1 MAVLRRFLAWLDDRS
16 GLLTATRHALEHPV
30 PPRTGWW
37 YVFGSATFI
46 AFVLQ
51 VTTGIAL
58 ATAYVPSSG
67 QAYDS
72 LKFITE
78 QALLGRFLRGMHYFG
93 ASAMV
98 LLIGI
103 HVSRTYLMG
112 AFKYPRELN
121 WLTGAVLLLL
131 TLALAFTG
139 QLLRWDQNAVWS
151 VIVGAAQAGRM
162 PVIGGDIARFILAG
176 DTIGGATLS
185 RFFAFHVF
193 FIPAIVFGFVGL
205 HLALVLRHGI
215 SERPKKGE
223 HVDPATYRGKYA
235 TMLQREG
242 VPFWPDAAWRDAV
255 FGAAVVAT
263 IVVLALVVGPP
274 PLDKPPDPSI
284 LQAYPRP
291 DWYFMWYFAV
301 LALAPQGLENFII
314 VAGPLVF
321 GAVLLLLPL
330 ANKGPR
336 SVRERPLAAVLVVF
350 MRTVILSFWVAGQR
364 ADWSPNFE
372 AAALPASVVRS
383 SDTTVIEGARLFHE
397 KGCEYCHAI
406 EGYGGKRG
414 PDLSDVRSRMS
425 PDQLTARITNGS
437 LNMPAY
443 ARTLKPEQV
452 RTLVTFLSTRGPS
465 STRP

>member
-1 MAVLRRFLAWLDDRS
+1 VLRRLLSWLDDRS
-16 GLLTATRHALEHPV
+16 GLITATRHALEHPV

-51 VTTGIAL
+51 VATGIAL
-58 ATAYVPSSG
+58 ASSYVPSSG
-67 QAYDS
+67 QAYES

-78 QALLGRFLRGMHYFG
+78 QALFGRLLRGMHFFG

-103 HVSRTYLMG
+103 HVSRTFLMG

-162 PVIGGDIARFILAG
+162 PIIGPDIARFILAG

-193 FIPAIVFGFVGL
+193 FIPALVFAFVGL
-205 HLALVLRHGI
+205 HLVLVLRHGI
-215 SERPKKGE
+215 SERPRKGDR
-223 HVDPATYRGKYA
+223 VDPATYRADYA
-235 TMLQREG
+235 AMLQREG
-242 VPFWPDAAWRDAV
+242 VPFWPDAAWRDLV

-263 IVVLALVVGPP
+263 IVLLAIIVGPP
-274 PLDKPPDPSI
+274 ALDKPPDPSI

-291 DWYFMWYFAV
+291 DWYFLWYFAV
-301 LALAPQGLENFII
+301 LALTPHSLENFII

-330 ANKGPR
+330 ANKGAR
-336 SVRERPLAAVLVVF
+336 SVRDRPLAAVLFVF
-350 MRTVILSFWVAGQR
+350 IWTVILAFWVAGQR

-372 AAALPASVVRS
+372 VAALPASVVGS
-383 SDTTVIEGARLFHE
+383 TDSTVVAGARLFHE

-406 EGYGGKRG
+406 DGYGGKRG
-414 PDLSDVRSRMS
+414 PDLSDVRSRMP
-425 PDQLTARITNGS
+425 PDQIGARITNGS
-437 LNMPAY
+437 VNMPAF
-443 ARTLKPEQV
+443 AKTLTPDQV
-452 RTLVTFLSTRGPS
+452 NTLVAFLATRGRS
-465 STRP
+465 STRQ

>member
-1 MAVLRRFLAWLDDRS
+1 VLRRFLSWLDDRS
-16 GLLTATRHALEHPV
+16 GLITATRHALEHPV

-51 VTTGIAL
+51 VATGIAL

-72 LKFITE
+72 LKFITD

-98 LLIGI
+98 LLVGI

-193 FIPAIVFGFVGL
+193 FIPAIVFAFVGL

-215 SERPKKGE
+215 SERPRKGDV
-223 HVDPATYRGKYA
+223 VDPATYRDTYA
-235 TMLQREG
+235 ALLQREG
-242 VPFWPDAAWRDAV
+242 VPFWPDAAWRDVV

-263 IVVLALVVGPP
+263 IALLAVIVGPP

-291 DWYFMWYFAV
+291 DWYFLWYFAV
-301 LALAPQGLENFII
+301 LALAPHSLENFII

-330 ANKGPR
+330 ANRGER
-336 SVRERPLAAVLVVF
+336 SVRDRPLAAVLVVF
-350 MRTVILSFWVAGQR
+350 MWTVIVAFWVAGQR

-372 AAALPASVVRS
+372 APALPASVVRS
-383 SDTTVIEGARLFHE
+383 TDPTVLEGARLFHD
-397 KGCEYCHAI
+397 KGCAYCHAI

-414 PDLSDVRSRMS
+414 PDLSDVRSRMA
-425 PDQLTARITNGS
+425 PDEITARITNGS
-437 LNMPAY
+437 PSMPAY
-443 ARTLKPEQV
+443 AKILTPAQV
-452 RTLVTFLSTRGPS
+452 RTLVSFLATRGPS

>member
-1 MAVLRRFLAWLDDRS
+1 MLRRFLSWLDDRS
-16 GLLTATRHALEHPV
+16 GLITATRHALEHPV

-51 VTTGIAL
+51 VATGIAL
-58 ATAYVPSSG
+58 ASSYVPSSG
-67 QAYDS
+67 QAYES

-78 QALLGRFLRGMHYFG
+78 QALLGRLLRGMHFFG

-103 HVSRTYLMG
+103 HVSRTFLMG

-162 PVIGGDIARFILAG
+162 PIVGPDIARFILAG

-193 FIPAIVFGFVGL
+193 FIPAIVFAFVGL
-205 HLALVLRHGI
+205 HLVLVLRHGI
-215 SERPKKGE
+215 SERPRKGDR
-223 HVDPATYRGKYA
+223 VDPATYRADYA
-235 TMLQREG
+235 AMLQGEG
-242 VPFWPDAAWRDAV
+242 VPFWPDAAWRDVV

-263 IVVLALVVGPP
+263 IVLLAVVFGPP
-274 PLDKPPDPSI
+274 ALDKPPDPSI
-284 LQAYPRP
+284 LEAYPRP
-291 DWYFMWYFAV
+291 DWYFLWYFAV
-301 LALAPQGLENFII
+301 LALTPHSLENFII

-330 ANKGPR
+330 ANRGSR
-336 SVRERPLAAVLVVF
+336 SVRDRPLAAVLVVF
-350 MRTVILSFWVAGQR
+350 IWTVILAFWVAGQR

-372 AAALPASVVRS
+372 VPSLPASVVGS
-383 SDTTVIEGARLFHE
+383 TDSTVVAGARLFHE

-406 EGYGGKRG
+406 DGYGGKRG
-414 PDLSDVRSRMS
+414 PDLSDVRSRMP
-425 PDQLTARITNGS
+425 PDQIGARITNGS
-437 LNMPAY
+437 VNMPAF
-443 ARTLKPEQV
+443 AKTLTPDQV
-452 RTLVTFLSTRGPS
+452 NMLVAFLATRGRS
-465 STRP
+465 SSRQ

>member
-1 MAVLRRFLAWLDDRS
+1 MLRRFSAWLDDRS
-16 GLLTATRHALEHPV
+16 GLITATRHALEHPV

-51 VTTGIAL
+51 VATGIAL
-58 ATAYVPSSG
+58 ASSYVPSSG

-78 QALLGRFLRGMHYFG
+78 QALLGRLLRGMHFFG

-103 HVSRTYLMG
+103 HVSRTFLMG

-151 VIVGAAQAGRM
+151 VIVGAAQAGRA
-162 PVIGGDIARFILAG
+162 PFVGGEVARFILAG

-193 FIPAIVFGFVGL
+193 FIPALVFAFIGL
-205 HLALVLRHGI
+205 HLVLVLRHGI
-215 SERPKKGE
+215 SERPTKGE
-223 HVDPATYRGKYA
+223 HVDPATYRERYA
-235 TMLQREG
+235 GMLRREG

-263 IVVLALVVGPP
+263 IVLLALVVGPP
-274 PLDKPPDPSI
+274 SLGKPPDPSI

-291 DWYFMWYFAV
+291 DWYFLWYFAL
-301 LALAPQGLENFII
+301 LALAPHSIENFII

-330 ANKGPR
+330 ANTGAR
-336 SVRERPLAAVLVVF
+336 SVRDRPLAAVLLVF
-350 MRTVILSFWVAGQR
+350 I
-364 ADWSPNFE
+364 
-372 AAALPASVVRS
+372 
-383 SDTTVIEGARLFHE
+383 
-397 KGCEYCHAI
+397 
-406 EGYGGKRG
+406 
-414 PDLSDVRSRMS
+414 
-425 PDQLTARITNGS
+425 
-437 LNMPAY
+437 
-443 ARTLKPEQV
+443 
-452 RTLVTFLSTRGPS
+452 
-465 STRP
+465 

>member
-1 MAVLRRFLAWLDDRS
+1 VLQRFLAWLDDRS
-16 GLLTATRHALEHPV
+16 GLITAARRALEHPV

-51 VTTGIAL
+51 VATGIAL

-72 LKFITE
+72 LKFISE
-78 QALLGRFLRGMHYFG
+78 QALFGRFLRGMHYFG

-98 LLIGI
+98 LLVGI

-112 AFKYPRELN
+112 AYKYPRELN

-193 FIPAIVFGFVGL
+193 FIPAIVFAFIGL

-223 HVDPATYRGKYA
+223 HVDPATYRGRYA
-235 TMLQREG
+235 ELLRTQG
-242 VPFWPDAAWRDAV
+242 VPFWPDAAWRDVV

-263 IVVLALVVGPP
+263 IVVLALIVGPP
-274 PLDKPPDPSI
+274 ALAKPPDPSI
-284 LQAYPRP
+284 LEAYPRP
-291 DWYFMWYFAV
+291 DWYFLWYFAL
-301 LALAPQGLENFII
+301 LALAPQSLETFII

-330 ANKGPR
+330 FNRGPR

-350 MRTVILSFWVAGQR
+350 MWTVILTFWMAGER
-364 ADWSPNFE
+364 ADWSPNFG
-372 AAALPASVVRS
+372 APPLPATVVRS
-383 SDTTVIEGARLFHE
+383 TDPVVADGAMLFHE

-406 EGYGGKRG
+406 DGYGGKRG
-414 PDLSDVRSRMS
+414 PDLSDVRSRMA
-425 PDQLTARITNGS
+425 PDQLAARITNGS

-443 ARTLKPEQV
+443 ARTLTPEQV
-452 RTLVTFLSTRGPS
+452 RRLVVFLSTRGPA
-465 STRP
+465 STQP

>member
-1 MAVLRRFLAWLDDRS
+1 M
-16 GLLTATRHALEHPV
+16 

-51 VTTGIAL
+51 VATGIAL

-72 LKFITE
+72 LKFISE

-193 FIPAIVFGFVGL
+193 FIPAIVFAFIGL

-215 SERPKKGE
+215 SERPKSGE
-223 HVDPATYRGKYA
+223 HVDPATYRDRYA
-235 TMLQREG
+235 RLLQKEG
-242 VPFWPDAAWRDAV
+242 VPFWPDAAWRDVV

-274 PLDKPPDPSI
+274 ELSRPPDPSV
-284 LQAYPRP
+284 LEAYPRP
-291 DWYFMWYFAV
+291 DWYFLWYFAL
-301 LALAPQGLENFII
+301 LALAPHTLENFII

-330 ANKGPR
+330 FNKGSR
-336 SVRERPLAAVLVVF
+336 SVRERPLAALLVVF
-350 MRTVILSFWVAGQR
+350 IWTIILTFWAAGER
-364 ADWSPNFE
+364 ADWSPDFS
-372 AAALPASVVRS
+372 AAALPPAVVRS
-383 SDTTVIEGARLFHE
+383 TDSLVTEGARLFRA

-414 PDLSDVRSRMS
+414 PDLSDVRSRMA
-425 PDQLTARITNGS
+425 PDQIAARITNGS

-443 ARTLKPEQV
+443 ARTLTPDQV
-452 RTLVTFLSTRGPS
+452 RTLVAFLATRGPS
-465 STRP
+465 SVRP